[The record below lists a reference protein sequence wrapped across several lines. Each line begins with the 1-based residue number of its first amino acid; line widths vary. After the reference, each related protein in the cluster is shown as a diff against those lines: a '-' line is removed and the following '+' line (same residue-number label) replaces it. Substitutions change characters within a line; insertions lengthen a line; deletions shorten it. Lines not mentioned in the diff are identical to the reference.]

1 MNKDEILEKSKKEN
15 QSADPYAVEVQK
27 KGFFLGASSAVMVSS
42 ILMLIRFIKENTLD
56 YSIMAMMFVL
66 NAVMYTYAAVK
77 LKEKKTVLVAI
88 IFDIL
93 AVAWVALAVIQTL
106 WGLGNG
112 R

>member
-15 QSADPYAVEVQK
+15 QSADPYTIEVHK
-27 KGFFLGASSAVMVSS
+27 KGFSLGVSSATIVSS
-42 ILMLIRFIKENTLD
+42 ILMLIRIFKENTVDL
-56 YSIMAMMFVL
+56 SIMAMIFVL

-77 LKEKKTVLVAI
+77 LKEKKTVGGAI